1 MPSDCSD
8 ALAGG
13 APVGG
18 LSKLNARVA
27 DRASADLILADNA
40 NIIPLDP
47 RLLDCDAAASDI
59 KWPVDIC
66 RRADDNAE
74 EMIR

>member
-18 LSKLNARVA
+18 LGTRNARVA

-40 NIIPLDP
+40 SIIPLDP
-47 RLLDCDAAASDI
+47 RLLDCDTAASDP

-66 RRADDNAE
+66 RRADENAE